1 MTPTR
6 SSDDAWSSVNLPMGQ
21 RIADVVAED
30 IASGRYRPGE
40 PLREQ
45 DLAARFRASRGP
57 VREAFR
63 ILERE
68 RLVEVVP
75 WRGARVVRL
84 TISDMISVFELK
96 GAVFPL
102 IARLCAVNGR
112 REELEQ
118 IGDALESLSIL
129 GDRDGDLEARS
140 ASLGE
145 RMRAICG
152 NVWAAEMLAQLE
164 RQTRWRYARLLKPDE
179 PECERFLSA
188 WQALA
193 DALLARDPDT
203 AESIAKR
210 MIREH
215 GERVIAALEREAIE
229 LSDKPPKS
237 EPDSQAQTARRRA

>member
-1 MTPTR
+1 MTRTGP
-6 SSDDAWSSVNLPMGQ
+6 SGDSWSSMNLPMGQ
-21 RIADVVAED
+21 RIADRVAED
-30 IASGRYRPGE
+30 IAAGRYRPGE

-45 DLAARFRASRGP
+45 DLAARFQASRGP

-84 TISDMISVFELK
+84 SISDMISVFELK
-96 GAVFPL
+96 GALFPL

-118 IGDALESLSIL
+118 IGDAIESLPTL
-129 GDRDGDLEARS
+129 GDGDGGLEARS
-140 ASLGE
+140 ASLEE

-152 NVWAAEMLAQLE
+152 NVWAAEMLAQLD
-164 RQTRWRYARLLKPDE
+164 RQTRWRYARLLDPDE
-179 PECERFLSA
+179 PERERLLSA
-188 WQALA
+188 WRALA

-210 MIREH
+210 MIREY

-229 LSDKPPKS
+229 LSDKPPKL
-237 EPDSQAQTARRRA
+237 EPDSQAQTAGRRA